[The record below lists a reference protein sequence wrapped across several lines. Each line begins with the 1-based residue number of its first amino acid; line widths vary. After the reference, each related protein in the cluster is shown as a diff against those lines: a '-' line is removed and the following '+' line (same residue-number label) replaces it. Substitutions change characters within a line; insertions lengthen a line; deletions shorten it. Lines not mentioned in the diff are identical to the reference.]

1 MTARSGITSGT
12 SASRARAAARA
23 TSPTRRPAR
32 SRPRWPSPRKRE
44 IDAAVQIAKKAQ
56 LAWAATPPLRRQ
68 RVMFNLKSLIEK
80 RTDDLARLMSL
91 EHGKTF
97 DDAKGEVGRG
107 LEVVEFSCGIAHHM
121 RGDFTEQVASDMDT
135 WSIRQPLGV
144 VAGITPFNFPIM
156 IPCWMGAMAVA
167 CGNAFILKPSEKDP
181 SAPMLLAELFA
192 EAGAAGRHLPG
203 AERRQGRGR
212 CAAEASRRAGD
223 LLRRLDGDRR
233 VRLSPGHASATN
245 ACRRCAAPR
254 TTW

>member
-1 MTARSGITSGT
+1 MATEIGHYVGNKRVAGTSGRAGDVT
-12 SASRARAAARA
+12 NPATGEVTAKVAFASEA
-23 TSPTRRPAR
+23 
-32 SRPRWPSPRKRE
+32 E
-44 IDAAVQIAKKAQ
+44 IDAAVQVAKKAQ

-107 LEVVEFSCGIAHHM
+107 LEVVEFSCAIAHHM
-121 RGDFTEQVASDMDT
+121 QRRLHRAGRLGHGHLVDPPAARRGGGHHAVQLPDHDPVLDGRHGGGL
-135 WSIRQPLGV
+135 RQRLHPEAVGEGPQRADA
-144 VAGITPFNFPIM
+144 AGR
-156 IPCWMGAMAVA
+156 AVRR
-167 CGNAFILKPSEKDP
+167 G
-181 SAPMLLAELFA
+181 
-192 EAGAAGRHLPG
+192 GRAGRHLPG

-212 CAAEASRRAGD
+212 CAAQASRRAGD

-233 VRLSPGHASATN
+233 VRLSHRARSATN